1 MTAINLPNEVYTHLK
16 TMQKANKIYFIKKW
30 KDGGKDELSSV
41 INQYFIRQNNYES
54 QNGMYVIL
62 GLDGSGLYKTDLHR
76 MMTVGQGVDSEDVK
90 SIESFFVDYANQAFD
105 IVLKRYGF
113 LHCQIYVIWFA
124 TPAMVT
130 EMKNAKKLLFL
141 DENFEQSKNLNA
153 EIAENKEVK
162 PLQALETEK
171 KAKANESKIKIG
183 IPSRSNVR
191 VVGKSTKINKP
202 VTTKTEKPLEIEKS
216 DDNPKV
222 MSLLLAI
229 HNQELSRQEIM
240 AKLEIPEESRK
251 FYNEHYYKPAEK
263 LGFVEKTLKDK
274 PNSKF
279 QKYRLTELGK
289 EKLATFEKTSKS
301 LH

>member
-62 GLDGSGLYKTDLHR
+62 GLDGFGLYKTDLHR

-105 IVLKRYGF
+105 IVLTRYYF

-141 DENFEQSKNLNA
+141 DKNFEQSKNLNA

-202 VTTKTEKPLEIEKS
+202 MTTKIEKPLEIEKS

-240 AKLEIPEESRK
+240 AKLAIPEKSRK
-251 FYNEHYYKPAEK
+251 LYNTNYYQPAEK
-263 LGFVEKTLKDK
+263 LGYIEQTIKGK
-274 PNSKF
+274 PNSKY
-279 QKYRLTELGK
+279 QKYRLTQLGK
-289 EKLATFEKTSKS
+289 EKLATLK
-301 LH
+301 

>member
-1 MTAINLPNEVYTHLK
+1 MTAINLPDEVYTHLK

-30 KDGGKDELSSV
+30 KDGGKGELSSV

-62 GLDGSGLYKTDLHR
+62 GLDGFELYKTDLHQ
-76 MMTVGQGVDSEDVK
+76 MMTMGQGVDSEDVK
-90 SIESFFVDYANQAFD
+90 SIKSFFVDYANQAFD
-105 IVLKRYGF
+105 IVLSRYYF
-113 LHCQIYVIWFA
+113 LNCQIYVIWFA

-130 EMKNAKKLLFL
+130 EMKNAKKLLFS
-141 DENFEQSKNLNA
+141 DEHFEQSKNLNA

-171 KAKANESKIKIG
+171 KAKANESKIKIR
-183 IPSRSNVR
+183 ITSRPNFR

-202 VTTKTEKPLEIEKS
+202 VTTKIDKTLEIEKS

-240 AKLEIPEESRK
+240 AKLAILEKSRK
-251 FYNEHYYKPAEK
+251 LYNTNYYQPAEK
-263 LGFVEKTLKDK
+263 LGYIEQTIKGK
-274 PNSKF
+274 PSSKY
-279 QKYRLTELGK
+279 QKYRLTQLGK
-289 EKLATFEKTSKS
+289 EKLATLK
-301 LH
+301 